1 MIYLHKILPLIFSP
15 LMLVIM
21 LVLLGAYLKSKK
33 ITLTG
38 IVILVICSLPII
50 SNKLI
55 SYLEINYTPQKI
67 SNISS
72 ADAIVVLSGMVNTI
86 KTNDG
91 YKYEFNNA
99 VDRFISGIDLYKNNK
114 APYLV
119 FTRGKY
125 RWSVGIPE
133 GEYLKEMAIKYGV
146 PSDSIILTENVENT
160 DEEAKSLKKI
170 FNNKKTKLILVTSA
184 SHMPRA
190 IKVFKAADL
199 NVIAYPVDF
208 KTKNKNFTIIDL
220 IPSAGSFSAT
230 NYFVREIIGRTYYKL
245 KYRN

>member
-1 MIYLHKILPLIFSP
+1 
-15 LMLVIM
+15 
-21 LVLLGAYLKSKK
+21 
-33 ITLTG
+33 
-38 IVILVICSLPII
+38 
-50 SNKLI
+50 
-55 SYLEINYTPQKI
+55 
-67 SNISS
+67 
-72 ADAIVVLSGMVNTI
+72 
-86 KTNDG
+86 
-91 YKYEFNNA
+91 
-99 VDRFISGIDLYKNNK
+99 
-114 APYLV
+114 
-119 FTRGKY
+119 
-125 RWSVGIPE
+125 
-133 GEYLKEMAIKYGV
+133 MAIKYGV

-199 NVIAYPVDF
+199 DVIAYPVDF